1 MNDDQVSR
9 QGNKCLKAG
18 VCGTIIAAIC
28 CATPVLAVALASI
41 GLAAVV
47 PKLDYVLLPALLL
60 FLLLAVYGWY
70 KGRCDGDH
78 VK

>member
-1 MNDDQVSR
+1 MNDDRASR
-9 QGNKCLKAG
+9 QGKKCFKTG
-18 VCGTIIAAIC
+18 IWGTIVTAIC

-47 PKLDYVLLPALLL
+47 PKLDYVLLPALLI
-60 FLLLAVYGWY
+60 FLLLAVYGWH
-70 KGRCDGDH
+70 KGRRDGDQ